1 MQRLS
6 SSVQA
11 MKPHY
16 TAVVIGSGYG
26 GGIAA
31 SRLARARQSVCV
43 LERGREYQPGE
54 YPNTAAEVTR
64 EIQAHLPEGDIGSR
78 TGLYD
83 FHVHKDINVLV
94 GCGLGGT
101 SLINAGITIMP
112 DERLFA
118 DAKWPLALRNDR
130 LTRLAEGFGRA
141 SEILVPVTYPD
152 SYPELQKVQA
162 HEKSAKGMNARF
174 SKTPMHI
181 VFEDGPNP
189 VGVEQHACVGCGD
202 CVTGC
207 NYGSK
212 STTLMNYL
220 PDAWNHGAEIYTQV
234 GVRYIERKNGTWL
247 VHYQLLDTG
256 LEKFDAPTMFVSA
269 DIVIVAA
276 GTLGSS
282 EIMLRSKAMG
292 LPVSDRVGF
301 SMSGNGDALGYAYN
315 CDIPINGVGFG
326 PSTPEGRQPVGPF
339 NASLIDLRDT
349 PDVSDGIAI
358 EEGATPGG
366 IAVINAA
373 ILTATA
379 AFRGND
385 THTNVA
391 DVVEEK
397 GRELET
403 LIGGPYVGAM
413 RNTQTYLVM
422 GHDDGEGQMVLQ
434 DDRLRV
440 NWAGVGGQPV
450 FERIN
455 QQLLNAT
462 KPLGGT
468 FVPNPSWSK
477 LTNQN
482 LTSVHPLGGCVMAE
496 SADQGVV
503 NHKGQV
509 FSGTTGS
516 AVYDSLIV
524 SDGSVI
530 PLPLGINPLLTISA
544 IAERNCALLAEDRG
558 WTIDYSLTLPAVKR
572 AAAAALK
579 PAVQF
584 TETMKGF
591 FSTAVKDDFQKGFDQ
606 GKQDNSPIQFVLT
619 ITADDAEFMLTDAGH
634 ESRAVGTVMA
644 PALSAEPM
652 TVSDGLFR
660 LFVEDPT
667 AVETRNMIYMLKL
680 ATEEGKTYFFR
691 GVKLV
696 HDDHTADA
704 WTDTTTLFVT
714 IYEGDSTSSP
724 VFGKG
729 ILTIQPQDFAVQLQT
744 MQVLNVDDDQQRLQ
758 WLARVGQFFTGVLF
772 DTYGGVMA
780 KPNLI
785 DPTKPPLRKKR
796 PLRTNAPE
804 IYYPVTSDKVT
815 LRLTRYCGG
824 KKGPVVLSPGFGVST
839 ASFSTDTVD
848 TNLPE
853 YLYAN
858 GYDVWLFDYRASP
871 DLPSASTLFSLD
883 DIAQK
888 DYPAAIAKVREISG
902 APTVQMMVHCV
913 GSMTFLMSMMSG
925 LEGVRQAV
933 CSQLGLFPV
942 TSTMNQV
949 KAGMHAAGFLLALG
963 QKTVNTNLPVDDWR
977 NILADVVVQ
986 MFPPEEL
993 CNSTVC
999 HQVRIIYGESYKHA
1013 QLNAATHD
1021 AIYEMFG
1028 VSNIRTFNHILTT
1041 VAKGQVVDEQG
1052 NDVYMPN
1059 VGKLKIPITF
1069 IQGADNQ
1076 LFLPEGTHKTFQ
1088 YVSEK
1093 NGSDNYMLITFPN
1106 YGHMDC
1112 FVGKTAATD
1121 IYPTICAQLERMN

>member
-1 MQRLS
+1 
-6 SSVQA
+6 
-11 MKPHY
+11 
-16 TAVVIGSGYG
+16 
-26 GGIAA
+26 
-31 SRLARARQSVCV
+31 
-43 LERGREYQPGE
+43 
-54 YPNTAAEVTR
+54 
-64 EIQAHLPEGDIGSR
+64 
-78 TGLYD
+78 
-83 FHVHKDINVLV
+83 
-94 GCGLGGT
+94 
-101 SLINAGITIMP
+101 
-112 DERLFA
+112 
-118 DAKWPLALRNDR
+118 
-130 LTRLAEGFGRA
+130 
-141 SEILVPVTYPD
+141 
-152 SYPELQKVQA
+152 
-162 HEKSAKGMNARF
+162 
-174 SKTPMHI
+174 MHI

-189 VGVEQHACVGCGD
+189 LGVEQHACVGCGD

-212 STTLMNYL
+212 NTTLMNYL
-220 PDAWNHGAEIYTQV
+220 PDAWNHGAEIYTRSAYV
-234 GVRYIERKNGTWL
+234 HLERKNEQWL
-247 VHYQLLDTG
+247 VHYQFSIRVRRNSMRPPCLS
-256 LEKFDAPTMFVSA
+256 AA
-269 DIVIVAA
+269 DIVILAA

-282 EIMLRSKAMG
+282 EILLRSKASG
-292 LPVSDRVGF
+292 LAFPPCRLQFERQRRRSRIYVQQRDE
-301 SMSGNGDALGYAYN
+301 
-315 CDIPINGVGFG
+315 INGMGFG
-326 PSTPEGRQPVGPF
+326 PNKPEERAPVGPC
-339 NASLIDLRDT
+339 NHRWLIC
-349 PDVSDGIAI
+349 
-358 EEGATPGG
+358 ATRQKCRTEWSSKKARSPEPLQTSMPLMLSSAAVPGK
-366 IAVINAA
+366 
-373 ILTATA
+373 
-379 AFRGND
+379 RS
-385 THTNVA
+385 HTNVA

-477 LTNQN
+477 LMNQN

-714 IYEGDSTSSP
+714 IYEGRQYVEP
-724 VFGKG
+724 G
-729 ILTIQPQDFAVQLQT
+729 IRKRHS
-744 MQVLNVDDDQQRLQ
+744 DD
-758 WLARVGQFFTGVLF
+758 
-772 DTYGGVMA
+772 
-780 KPNLI
+780 
-785 DPTKPPLRKKR
+785 
-796 PLRTNAPE
+796 
-804 IYYPVTSDKVT
+804 
-815 LRLTRYCGG
+815 
-824 KKGPVVLSPGFGVST
+824 
-839 ASFSTDTVD
+839 
-848 TNLPE
+848 
-853 YLYAN
+853 
-858 GYDVWLFDYRASP
+858 
-871 DLPSASTLFSLD
+871 
-883 DIAQK
+883 
-888 DYPAAIAKVREISG
+888 PAAGLCRAVADDAG
-902 APTVQMMVHCV
+902 A
-913 GSMTFLMSMMSG
+913 
-925 LEGVRQAV
+925 
-933 CSQLGLFPV
+933 
-942 TSTMNQV
+942 
-949 KAGMHAAGFLLALG
+949 
-963 QKTVNTNLPVDDWR
+963 
-977 NILADVVVQ
+977 
-986 MFPPEEL
+986 
-993 CNSTVC
+993 
-999 HQVRIIYGESYKHA
+999 
-1013 QLNAATHD
+1013 
-1021 AIYEMFG
+1021 
-1028 VSNIRTFNHILTT
+1028 
-1041 VAKGQVVDEQG
+1041 
-1052 NDVYMPN
+1052 
-1059 VGKLKIPITF
+1059 
-1069 IQGADNQ
+1069 
-1076 LFLPEGTHKTFQ
+1076 
-1088 YVSEK
+1088 
-1093 NGSDNYMLITFPN
+1093 
-1106 YGHMDC
+1106 
-1112 FVGKTAATD
+1112 
-1121 IYPTICAQLERMN
+1121 ERG

>member
-1 MQRLS
+1 MNTPVRS
-6 SSVQA
+6 
-11 MKPHY
+11 PRF
-16 TAVVIGSGYG
+16 SGKRNS
-26 GGIAA
+26 I
-31 SRLARARQSVCV
+31 C
-43 LERGREYQPGE
+43 P
-54 YPNTAAEVTR
+54 EV
-64 EIQAHLPEGDIGSR
+64 HIGSR
-78 TGLYD
+78 AALLD
-83 FHVHKDINVLV
+83 FHVNKDINVLV

-101 SLINAGITIMP
+101 SLINANVAARP
-112 DERLFA
+112 DKRVF
-118 DAKWPLALRNDR
+118 DDPRWPAPFRTDNA
-130 LTRLAEGFGRA
+130 TRLADGFARA
-141 SEILVPVTYPD
+141 TQMLAPNPYPD
-152 SYPELQKVQA
+152 HFPAIAKLKALET
-162 HEKSAKGMNARF
+162 SAKSMNADFYRLPINV
-174 SKTPMHI
+174 T
-181 VFEDGPNP
+181 FEDKVNP
-189 VGVEQHACVGCGD
+189 FGVEQHACVGCGD

-207 NYGSK
+207 NYGAK
-212 STTLMNYL
+212 NTTLMNYL
-220 PDAWNHGAEIYTQV
+220 PDAWNHGAEIYTEV
-234 GVRYIERKNGTWL
+234 CVRHLERKNDQWL
-247 VHYQLLDTG
+247 VHYQLVESG
-256 LEKFDAPTMFVSA
+256 QEKFDAPTMFVTA
-269 DIVIVAA
+269 DIVVLAA

-282 EIMLRSKAMG
+282 EILLRSKASG
-292 LPVSDRVGF
+292 LGLSTAVGNRF
-301 SMSGNGDALGYAYN
+301 TGNGDVLGFTYN
-315 CDIPINGVGFG
+315 SESEINGMGFG
-326 PSTPEGRQPVGPF
+326 PNKPADRAPVGPC
-339 NASLIDLRDT
+339 ITGVVDLRNT
-349 PDVSDGIAI
+349 PQVQDGMVI
-358 EEGATPGG
+358 EEGSVPGA
-366 IAVINAA
+366 IADFMPLMLSSAA
-373 ILTATA
+373 VLM
-379 AFRGND
+379 GKD
-385 THTNVA
+385 VSTNVA

-477 LTNQN
+477 LMNQN

-496 SADQGVV
+496 SAEQGVV